1 MTPDR
6 LAEVLGAPP
15 APYGPW
21 DREAVY
27 GSAAALRAA
36 PGAAARLAGRLR
48 ELPGV
53 TRVTVRP
60 DGFLLIAVGVPGVL
74 AGVPWEITAGGGAWP
89 WPDLPRTWDNPGFA
103 VRYAHVRA
111 AAVPRWAAELGV
123 AGEFR
128 PEELAAPAELR
139 VLRALAELP
148 TRLRGRDP
156 GWPAYLPRLAAA
168 YHDAFESAA
177 PLPKGEE
184 AAAPRHVA
192 RVRLAVAVRDVLRG
206 VAARLNHSL
215 PTIL

>member
-6 LAEVLGAPP
+6 LAEVLGEPP

-21 DREAVY
+21 TREAVY
-27 GSAAALRAA
+27 GSAAVRRGA
-36 PGAAARLAGRLR
+36 PADRLAGALR

-60 DGFLLIAVGVPGVL
+60 DGLLLIAVAVPGAL
-74 AGVPWEITAGGGAWP
+74 AGVPWEITAGGGRWP

-128 PEELAAPAELR
+128 PEELTAPAELK

-148 TRLRGRDP
+148 TRQRSRDP
-156 GWPAYLPRLAAA
+156 GWAAYLPRLALA
-168 YHDAFESAA
+168 YHDAFEQAA
-177 PLPKGEE
+177 PLPRGDE
-184 AAAPRHVA
+184 AAAARHVA
-192 RVRLAVAVRDVLRG
+192 RVRLAAAVRDVLRG
-206 VAARLNHSL
+206 VAARLDHAL